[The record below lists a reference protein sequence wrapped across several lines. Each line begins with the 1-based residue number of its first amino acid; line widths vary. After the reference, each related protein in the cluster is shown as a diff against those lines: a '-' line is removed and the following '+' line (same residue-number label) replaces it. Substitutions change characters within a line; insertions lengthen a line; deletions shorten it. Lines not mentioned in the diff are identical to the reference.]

1 MKSLMF
7 LWSFWQFS
15 VLACRFAYLLFQAEE
30 LKEMMH
36 LAIVNNRLSFV
47 RLFMENGVNLKE
59 FLTKV
64 RFTLHVIHYIQVRC
78 NDHDKTAFRIGYC
91 YIRWL
96 LE

>member
-1 MKSLMF
+1 MQF
-7 LWSFWQFS
+7 LH
-15 VLACRFAYLLFQAEE
+15 ACRFAYLLFQAEE

-64 RFTLHVIHYIQVRC
+64 RFTLYVIHHIQVRY

-91 YIRWL
+91 YIR
-96 LE
+96 